1 MNLQA
6 LTAEVIELKQAVET
20 LQAEVRLLRR
30 GACRADEDAI
40 EALLGYIHSDLGQ
53 EPWTVAD
60 VMAAS
65 AQNGLLL
72 GSVRRCLG
80 GKIGAYQLAVLLSRN
95 CGVWGEYDLRC
106 VRDRTRDGRVFV
118 VTGPVTLSH
127 AKVVRVEP

>member
-1 MNLQA
+1 MKLRDEVLRLKA
-6 LTAEVIELKQAVET
+6 IVAE

-30 GACRADEDAI
+30 GRGRADEEAI
-40 EALLGYIHSDLGQ
+40 EALLGYVHSDLGQ

-60 VMAAS
+60 VIAAS

-80 GKIGAYQLAVLLSRN
+80 GKIDAYQLAVLLSRS
-95 CGVWGEYDLRC
+95 CGVWGDYELRC

-118 VTGPVTLSH
+118 VTGPVTLSQ
-127 AKVVRVEP
+127 AKAGTVKP

>member
-1 MNLQA
+1 MKLRDEVLHLKEL
-6 LTAEVIELKQAVET
+6 LTE

-30 GACRADEDAI
+30 GRGRADEEAI
-40 EALLGYIHSDLGQ
+40 EALLGYVHTDLGQ

-60 VMAAS
+60 VIAAS

-80 GKIGAYQLAVLLSRN
+80 GEIGAYQLAVLLSRS
-95 CGVWGEYDLRC
+95 CGVWGEYELRC

-118 VTGPVTLSH
+118 VTGPVTLSQ
-127 AKVVRVEP
+127 AKAGRVKP